1 MGRTDEKRAQT
12 NVSCRELWQAVLE
25 HRTADVTA
33 LCSALSV
40 PAPEDKTVISL
51 LVPELCRPSALQG
64 ILGELNNRERT
75 STGWEALFFGLARA
89 NLGQL
94 FRALQLFDTATEFE
108 PCRAHALAHLA
119 GLYLLL
125 DQRDMVEETIR
136 EGLSLDGS
144 LGEFHLVRARMLLQD
159 RDYDGAE
166 SEMALAKQKGCF
178 SALNQARFELE
189 LLIVRDMQP
198 QAIAAAVRLLREG
211 TAWLGRDA
219 GVSLGLGVLIA
230 CGALDEADNFLDQAL
245 EKDSGNLV
253 LLSHRAE
260 IAALTGRFRVAAH
273 AVNQALAQ
281 DGDNIQMLHKKASMA
296 GQGVSHDQA
305 LKALDRIIDLTRDL
319 SPPDRAVYL
328 SVYGDIYLE
337 QDDLEKAEAAYND
350 ALAVDEKCIPAMA
363 GLSHVLTILGRME
376 EACAAQN
383 KVYRIAPVRAM
394 QLMINSDRIPEEEAL
409 IQRMEKMAKSPS
421 VHLPMR
427 ASLNFSLAKVWQKRM
442 DHDAAMAY
450 ADKANEIVRKFVSYD
465 PENEARHVDRIM
477 ARMSRAFFDNRKGY
491 GTECRL
497 PIYIL
502 GMPRSGTTL
511 VEQIIGGH
519 SKVFPGGELGM
530 MPAMWRRLTLWE
542 HRMGS
547 PYRNMPDC
555 ILDLTLEHS
564 RKFADK
570 VEGEYRELMPEGV
583 SEKHITD
590 KLPHNFKNVGL
601 IKLLYPKAKIIY
613 CRRSPGGIA
622 LSNYFTD
629 YKARHGGM
637 GFAYHKEWIGK
648 EIANCHRLMA
658 HWSQIFD
665 GGIHIIDYDELVENP
680 EPLTRKMFTYLEL
693 DWEEKVMAFSTLRR
707 PVKTASVTQVRQPM
721 YTSSKDKWRY
731 YEAAL
736 RNVFAAFDSRQAEPE
751 PEPLPLPC
759 HEQGLFFQGMDLL
772 RAGENAE
779 AESVFKKLLEFY
791 PRHAAAMHMLG
802 VAYSNQGKI
811 LPAHKCM
818 KRSIQLHP
826 GNHTWYGNMAII
838 LDHMRRP
845 DEAAEMRE
853 KGKKISGQNGYIPRP
868 NPVSSTQS
876 SAPAK
881 FEKYMRTIL

>member
-1 MGRTDEKRAQT
+1 MDKTGEKGARA
-12 NVSCRELWQAVLE
+12 NIFCRKLWQAILE
-25 HRTADVTA
+25 HRAGDVTA
-33 LCSALSV
+33 LCSALS
-40 PAPEDKTVISL
+40 APSPGDKPVISL
-51 LVPELCRPSALQG
+51 LAPELCRPSALHG
-64 ILGELNNRERT
+64 ILAELNNRELT

-89 NLGQL
+89 NLGQSV
-94 FRALQLFDTATEFE
+94 RALQLFEAATEFE
-108 PCRAHALAHLA
+108 PCRAQALAHLA

-136 EGLSLDGS
+136 EGLSLDGII
-144 LGEFHLVRARMLLQD
+144 GEFHLVRARMFLQD
-159 RDYDGAE
+159 RDYDRAE
-166 SEMALAKQKGCF
+166 TEMALAKQKGCF
-178 SALNQARFELE
+178 SVLNQARFELE
-189 LLIVRDMQP
+189 LLMARDMQP
-198 QAIAAAVRLLREG
+198 EAIAAAIRLLQEG

-230 CGALDEADNFLDQAL
+230 CGALDEADNYLDQAL
-245 EKDSGNLV
+245 EEDPGNLV

-260 IAALTGRFRVAAH
+260 IAAMTGRFRVASH

-319 SPPDRAVYL
+319 PPPDRAVYL

-337 QDDLEKAEAAYND
+337 QESLEKAEAAYND
-350 ALAVDEKCIPAMA
+350 ALAVDEKCIPALA
-363 GLSHVLTILGRME
+363 GLSHVLTILGRMD
-376 EACAAQN
+376 EAGAVQD
-383 KVYRIAPVRAM
+383 KVYRMAPVRAM
-394 QLMINSDRIPEEEAL
+394 QLMINADRIPEREVL
-409 IQRMEKMAKSPS
+409 IHRMKKMAENPA
-421 VHLPMR
+421 VQLPMR
-427 ASLNFSLAKVWQKRM
+427 ASLNFSLAKVFQKQNA
-442 DHDAAMAY
+442 HDTAMTH
-450 ADKANEIVRKFVSYD
+450 ADKANEIVRTFVSYD
-465 PENEARHVDRIM
+465 PEKEARHVDRIM
-477 ARMSRAFFDNRKGY
+477 ARISRAFFDNRKGY
-491 GTECRL
+491 GTGCRL

-519 SKVFPGGELGM
+519 SRVFPGGELGM
-530 MPAMWRRLTLWE
+530 VPAMWRKLTLWE

-570 VEGEYRELMPEGV
+570 VEREYRELMPEGAT
-583 SEKHITD
+583 ETHITD

-613 CRRSPGGIA
+613 CRRSPGGVA

-658 HWSQIFD
+658 HWTKIFN
-665 GGIHIIDYDELVENP
+665 GEIHIIDYDELVENP
-680 EPLTRKMFTYLEL
+680 GPLIRKMFAYLEL
-693 DWEEKVMAFSTLRR
+693 DWEEKVMAFSTLQR

-721 YTSSKDKWRY
+721 YTSSKDRWRH

-736 RNVFAAFDSRQAEPE
+736 QPVFAAFDSREAEPE

-759 HEQGLFFQGMDLL
+759 HEPGLFFQGMDLL
-772 RAGENAE
+772 QAGRNAE
-779 AESVFKKLLEFY
+779 AESAFKELLEFY

-802 VAYSNQGKI
+802 AAYSNQGKI

-826 GNHTWYGNMAII
+826 GNYTWYGNLAII

-845 DEAAEMRE
+845 EEAAEMRE
-853 KGKKISGQNGYIPRP
+853 KGKKISGQNNYISGPT
-868 NPVSSTQS
+868 PVSSTQ
-876 SAPAK
+876 
-881 FEKYMRTIL
+881 